1 MTPHTDSRTIAEAAA
16 MLGVTNQRVRQLI
29 ANGTLRTTTRRIG
42 YRDVAHISLAQL
54 TKRLKDRGAAPSLSE
69 AK

>member
-1 MTPHTDSRTIAEAAA
+1 